1 MLNIGDKI
9 IQLRKTKNWSQE
21 DLANQI
27 GSSRIMIGKYER
39 NDNAPSID
47 VIVKLVKALDVS
59 VDYLLGESLNASFD
73 KETLR
78 RLEEMEKL
86 PGEEKQRIFH
96 FIDLIVRDFKAK
108 QAYAQ

>member
-9 IQLRKTKNWSQE
+9 IQLRKAKSWSQE
-21 DLANQI
+21 DLAKQI
-27 GSSRIMIGKYER
+27 SSSRIMVGKYER

-47 VIVKLVKALDVS
+47 VIVKLAKAFNVS

-73 KETLR
+73 KEALC

-108 QAYAQ
+108 QAYAH